1 LRKNQRIL
9 QCASGRDGIYSFRR
23 RLDRIDRRRVKC
35 RRSDQEIE
43 MNRGNATRLCAALVL
58 LGATAGAAAASDATG
73 VWLRDSGASRVRVAP
88 CGGALCGTVVWLR
101 DTSGPAKV
109 GQRVFFDMKPAGEGR
124 WSGKAF
130 NPEDGKT
137 YSGSLSVSGNTL
149 TTSGCVLGVIC
160 RSVNWSRV
168 H

>member
-1 LRKNQRIL
+1 MK
-9 QCASGRDGIYSFRR
+9 
-23 RLDRIDRRRVKC
+23 
-35 RRSDQEIE
+35 
-43 MNRGNATRLCAALVL
+43 RGHAMRLCAALVM
-58 LGATAGAAAASDATG
+58 LGATVDAAAASEATG

-109 GQRVFFDMKPAGEGR
+109 GQRVFFDMKPDGEGR

-160 RSVNWSRV
+160 RSVSWSRV

>member
-1 LRKNQRIL
+1 M
-9 QCASGRDGIYSFRR
+9 QCG
-23 RLDRIDRRRVKC
+23 
-35 RRSDQEIE
+35 RSDQEIE
-43 MNRGNATRLCAALVL
+43 MKRGNAMLCAALVL
-58 LGATAGAAAASDATG
+58 LGASAGAAAASDATG
-73 VWLRDSGASRVRVAP
+73 IWLRDSGASRVRVAP
-88 CGGALCGTVVWLR
+88 CGAALCGTVVWLR
-101 DTSGPAKV
+101 DTGGP
-109 GQRVFFDMKPAGEGR
+109 RVFFDMKPAGEGR

-160 RSVNWSRV
+160 RSVSWSRV